1 MSAKSW
7 GWVLLFAAMVV
18 CSAASVAQEPAN
30 QDANGNPPQRQGQG
44 RGWSEGQNGPR
55 PLFGRITSMSAG
67 TIVLTR
73 QDGQTVTV
81 KLTDQTEFRKEREK
95 ATAADFKVGDMVM
108 VRGDENADH
117 TVTAKLIGTRGG
129 GPGGGPGAVSL
140 GTLGKDYVAGEVKSV
155 EAPKLTVLRP
165 DNVTQTMELN
175 EETTIR
181 KNRESITMADI
192 QVLPHNQEALP
203 VELRG
208 ARASMACQHPTTPR
222 GSAAVLSRNRAK
234 SPERAFC
241 PAGHFLHAYRA
252 NRRSAIEEVVDA
264 DEVAARI
271 RDTWP
276 SGAVWKGNATELSAR
291 RGRAGTRI
299 IRMGKTRSEAAATET
314 VPTART
320 SLKKLLS
327 EGFERTSRNPT
338 GLALSRVRH

>member
-192 QVLPHNQEALP
+192 QVGDHVVA
-203 VELRG
+203 RG
-208 ARASMACQHPTTPR
+208 AVQNDVFVPKGVMVMNAEQRKRMQEMGRQNGPS
-222 GSAAVLSRNRAK
+222 K
-234 SPERAFC
+234 
-241 PAGHFLHAYRA
+241 PAG
-252 NRRSAIEEVVDA
+252 D
-264 DEVAARI
+264 
-271 RDTWP
+271 
-276 SGAVWKGNATELSAR
+276 
-291 RGRAGTRI
+291 
-299 IRMGKTRSEAAATET
+299 AATPPKPQE
-314 VPTART
+314 
-320 SLKKLLS
+320 
-327 EGFERTSRNPT
+327 
-338 GLALSRVRH
+338 